1 VSTGR
6 EVALVLRALGLG
18 DLLAAV
24 PALRGVR
31 RALPGHHLAL
41 ATDPALAGL
50 VGLVGGVDELVPAR
64 GLEPLDVQHRAIDV
78 AVDLHGKGPLSQP
91 VLQALQP
98 RRLVAFGCA
107 EIGVDGPQWRRDEHE
122 VRRWCRLV
130 GEGLGVATD
139 PADLALPVPPTT
151 PTVSDAV
158 VVHPGA
164 AFGARRWPA
173 ERFAA
178 VAAKLTRRG
187 EHVVITGSGTEREL
201 AARVASQAGLSPAAV
216 LAGRTDVLELA
227 AVVAAA
233 RLVVT
238 GDTGTA
244 HLASA
249 FRTPSV
255 VLFGPTP
262 PAWWG
267 PPPGPHVVLW
277 HGTEPGDPWGD
288 LPDPALL
295 RISVDEVLKA
305 VGGLQ
310 GSTSAALRQG
320 ASA

>member
-1 VSTGR
+1 VTTGH

-31 RALPGHHLAL
+31 RALPDHHLAL

-50 VGLVGGVDELVPAR
+50 VRLVGGIDELVPAR
-64 GLEPLDVQHRAIDV
+64 GLEPLDVQQRVVDV

-107 EIGVDGPQWRRDEHE
+107 EVGVDGPVWRRDEHE
-122 VRRWCRLV
+122 VQRWCRLV
-130 GEGLGVATD
+130 SEGLGVETD
-139 PADLALPVPPTT
+139 PADLALPVPPIA
-151 PTVSDAV
+151 PAVSGV
-158 VVHPGA
+158 TVVHPGA

-178 VAAKLTRRG
+178 VATELTRRG
-187 EHVVITGSGTEREL
+187 EEVVITGSAAEREL
-201 AARVASQAGLSPAAV
+201 AARVASQAGLPSAAV
-216 LAGRTDVLELA
+216 LAGRTDVLQLA

-267 PPPGPHVVLW
+267 PPPGPHVALW
-277 HGTEPGDPWGD
+277 HGAEPGDPWGER
-288 LPDPALL
+288 PDPALL
-295 RISVDEVLKA
+295 RIGAHEVLAA
-305 VGGLQ
+305 VDGLQ
-310 GSTSAALRQG
+310 RGTCGEHRQEAAV
-320 ASA
+320 

>member
-1 VSTGR
+1 
-6 EVALVLRALGLG
+6 
-18 DLLAAV
+18 
-24 PALRGVR
+24 
-31 RALPGHHLAL
+31 
-41 ATDPALAGL
+41 
-50 VGLVGGVDELVPAR
+50 
-64 GLEPLDVQHRAIDV
+64 
-78 AVDLHGKGPLSQP
+78 
-91 VLQALQP
+91 
-98 RRLVAFGCA
+98 
-107 EIGVDGPQWRRDEHE
+107 
-122 VRRWCRLV
+122 
-130 GEGLGVATD
+130 
-139 PADLALPVPPTT
+139 
-151 PTVSDAV
+151 
-158 VVHPGA
+158 
-164 AFGARRWPA
+164 
-173 ERFAA
+173 
-178 VAAKLTRRG
+178 
-187 EHVVITGSGTEREL
+187 
-201 AARVASQAGLSPAAV
+201 
-216 LAGRTDVLELA
+216 
-227 AVVAAA
+227 VVAAA

-249 FRTPSV
+249 FRTSSV